1 MAGRKQVPELS
12 YQRPPPPIVQYRVK
26 MSRPYVK
33 ELRPAEVVI
42 FPHALVKHYLVAAS
56 LSEGEEAV
64 SRVQE
69 ACRIAG
75 DRFII
80 VVLDMRAAN
89 RDMEWS
95 EKSQLQDLMWAI
107 CAGADYVCP
116 VNTGNL
122 SYFSI
127 KTDWWLP
134 AHKTLVAVYEPDSV
148 LETSIVRKMGNLG
161 GFWVP
166 NGEQRI
172 ALEKHVPGYQRWIS
186 RKALELRKLIVSR
199 QNPAIF
205 LKPPV

>member
-1 MAGRKQVPELS
+1 MPDLS
-12 YQRPPPPIVQYRVK
+12 YQRPPPPIVHYRVH
-26 MSRPYVK
+26 MSRPYIK
-33 ELRPAEVVI
+33 ALRPAEVAI

-56 LSEGEEAV
+56 LSEGEAAV
-64 SRVQE
+64 DRVQE

-89 RDMEWS
+89 RDMEWAD
-95 EKSQLQDLMWAI
+95 KTQLQDLMWAI

-122 SYFSI
+122 SYYSI

-134 AHKTLVAVYEPDSV
+134 AHKTLVAVYDHDDGR
-148 LETSIVRKMGNLG
+148 TMAAVRQMGNLG

-166 NGEQRI
+166 SAERRLELEQN
-172 ALEKHVPGYQRWIS
+172 VPGYQRWIS
-186 RKALELRKLIVSR
+186 KKALELRKQVIAR
-199 QNPAIF
+199 QTPAIF
-205 LKPPV
+205 LKSPC